1 MAALLPKDHDDFR
14 SKQYWETFFQQR
26 SSAFEW
32 YGEWVDLKACVL
44 QSVAARA
51 SAAELASSKDVP
63 VLNIGCGNSAL
74 SADMYDD
81 GVQSITNIDFSE
93 AVIGSMK
100 RKNTKRTQM
109 KWLEMDMLKT
119 SFSDASF
126 EVIVDKGALDALAAE
141 DTPSVQADTKQLF
154 AEVTRLLR
162 PGGVYICVSLLQ
174 DHILQWLVEGT
185 AGFTGLL
192 TPFHPID
199 SVSPLCPFIG
209 IFRKPV
215 AGGAAPAAGLFT
227 VTPLP
232 APTMGGGAPAE
243 LKAVLAG
250 DTSSTGQH
258 SLGDITSTVHEVQ
271 YKYKSLGDLASV
283 RPGRIV
289 TFQVP
294 DASNPEATEPR
305 FRVSVV
311 DSTAGGK
318 KCGALLVPIGRE
330 RDWILNSDD
339 GRRQLAAQQ
348 GYARLVFIT
357 LGRGHTYGAMDVVQ
371 AELNDTLAP
380 LALQGSA
387 RAMAFLAVASSL
399 GKSTEVASIAVDG
412 GAGQL
417 TDERMVV
424 ENVWEDEAASAP
436 SSRRMVFSS
445 NPSAVQTEC
454 ALRVDEGG
462 NTVVDSSQLPF
473 EYHATIVGAMGLAR
487 RALVGASTKLA
498 MARRDA
504 PDASLALPDAFRVM
518 VIGLGGGSLPSF
530 LTAHFPFVHC
540 ETVDIS
546 PAVVQVAREHFGFV
560 PSANNVCTIGDGVQR
575 IKQGAAAVLASS
587 GSSAPAAGGAGTGGD
602 AHVFSGVDAVPA
614 GLLASKKHAIVYD
627 VDSKDLSF
635 GVSFPPVAFLS
646 NPVLGAV
653 AAQLEE
659 GGVLVVNIAS
669 RNPKGFHAI
678 VRALRRVFRHTFQC
692 TADEGSTNHVVVAL
706 SPRAE
711 PLTEAQDGP
720 TAIAE
725 AANDITSKTP
735 FLTVESAKAAGAL
748 MVKQAS
754 PPISADVDVAE
765 WAEELRP
772 CFGEE
777 DQVLLASLAE
787 MSGAGVAPKK
797 KKKNRRGGK
806 KAPGAAAGGAQ

>member
-44 QSVAARA
+44 QTVATRA
-51 SAAELASSKDVP
+51 VSAEIESSKDVP

-81 GVQSITNIDFSE
+81 GVKNITNIDFSE
-93 AVIGSMK
+93 AVITSMK
-100 RKNTKRTQM
+100 KRNTQRSQM
-109 KWLEMDMLKT
+109 KWLEMDMLHT
-119 SFSDASF
+119 SFEDASF
-126 EVIVDKGALDALAAE
+126 EVIIDKGALDALAAE
-141 DTPSVQADTKQLF
+141 DKPSVHADTKQLF

-185 AGFTGLL
+185 SGFTGLL

-215 AGGAAPAAGLFT
+215 DGAAAPPSGLFS
-227 VTPLP
+227 VAPLP

-250 DTSSTGQH
+250 ESSVLGQH
-258 SLGDITSTVHEVQ
+258 SLAQITSGIHEVQ
-271 YKYKSLGDLASV
+271 YKYKSLGDLAAV

-294 DASNPEATEPR
+294 DASNPDATEPR

-311 DSTAGGK
+311 DSTAAGK

-339 GRRQLAAQQ
+339 GRRQLAAEQ
-348 GYARLVFIT
+348 GYARMVFIT
-357 LGRGHTYGAMDVVQ
+357 LGRGHTYGSMEAVQ

-380 LALQGSA
+380 LALKGSA

-399 GKSTEVASIAVDG
+399 GKSEEVASVAVDG
-412 GAGQL
+412 GAGDL

-424 ENVWEDEAASAP
+424 ENVWEDEAAAAP

-454 ALRVDEGG
+454 ALRVDAGG
-462 NTVVDSSQLPF
+462 NTVVDTSQLAF
-473 EYHATIVGAMGLAR
+473 DYHGTIVGTMGLAKR
-487 RALVGASTKLA
+487 PLVQAATKLA
-498 MARRDA
+498 MLRREA
-504 PDASLALPDAFRVM
+504 PQASLALSDAFRVL
-518 VIGLGGGSLPSF
+518 VIGLGGGSLPTF
-530 LTAHFPFVHC
+530 LTQHYPFVHC

-546 PAVVQVAREHFGFV
+546 PAVVQVAREHFGYT
-560 PSANNVCTIGDGVQR
+560 PSPSNVCTIADGVQR
-575 IKQGAAAVLASS
+575 IKHGAQAVLTAGAGSTAAAASAS
-587 GSSAPAAGGAGTGGD
+587 GADS
-602 AHVFSGVDAVPA
+602 HVFAGIDAVPA
-614 GLLASKKHAIVYD
+614 GVLSAKKHVVVFD
-627 VDSKDLSF
+627 VDSKDLSH

-669 RNPKGFHAI
+669 RNPRGFHAI

-692 TADEGSTNHVVVAL
+692 SADEGSTNHVVVAMA
-706 SPRAE
+706 PRTDF
-711 PLTEAQDGP
+711 LTEAQDEA
-720 TAIAE
+720 TATAE
-725 AANDITSKTP
+725 AAQDVTSKTP
-735 FLTVESAKAAGAL
+735 FLTVESAKQAGAL
-748 MVKQAS
+748 MAKQAS
-754 PPISADVDVAE
+754 PALAEDVDVTE
-765 WAEELRP
+765 WADDLRP

-777 DQVLLASLAE
+777 DQVLLARLAQL
-787 MSGAGVAPKK
+787 SGAGVAPKK

-806 KAPGAAAGGAQ
+806 KSAAAAAEK

>member
-32 YGEWVDLKACVL
+32 YGEWVDLKACTL

-51 SAAELASSKDVP
+51 ASAEIGASKDVP

-81 GVQSITNIDFSE
+81 GVQNITNIDFSE
-93 AVIGSMK
+93 AVISSMK
-100 RKNTKRTQM
+100 KRNTKRTQM
-109 KWLEMDMLKT
+109 KWLEMDMLRT
-119 SFSDASF
+119 SFEDESF

-141 DTPSVQADTKQLF
+141 DTPSVHADTKQLF
-154 AEVTRLLR
+154 AEVARLLR
-162 PGGVYICVSLLQ
+162 PGGVYMVVSLLQ

-209 IFRKPV
+209 VFRKPLV
-215 AGGAAPAAGLFT
+215 GDAAPPAGLFT
-227 VTPLP
+227 VAPLP

-250 DTSSTGQH
+250 DAATVGQH
-258 SLGDITSTVHEVQ
+258 SLAHITATVHEVQ
-271 YKYKSLGDLASV
+271 YKYKSLGDLAAV

-294 DASNPEATEPR
+294 DASNPSATEPR

-357 LGRGHTYGAMDVVQ
+357 LGRGHTYGAMDAVQ

-380 LALQGSA
+380 LALKGSA
-387 RAMAFLAVASSL
+387 RAMAFLAIASSL
-399 GKSTEVASIAVDG
+399 GKSEEVASVAVDG
-412 GAGQL
+412 GAGAL

-424 ENVWEDEAASAP
+424 ENVWADEAASAP
-436 SSRRMVFSS
+436 SARRMVFSS

-462 NTVVDSSQLPF
+462 NTVVDATQLPF
-473 EYHATIVGAMGLAR
+473 EYHGTIIGAMGLAK
-487 RALVGASTKLA
+487 RALLQASTKLA
-498 MARRDA
+498 MAQREDA
-504 PDASLALPDAFRVM
+504 HASLALPDAFRVLI
-518 VIGLGGGSLPSF
+518 IGLGGGSLPSF
-530 LTAHFPFVHC
+530 LTSHYPFVHC

-546 PAVVQVAREHFGFV
+546 PAVVQVAREHFGYT
-560 PSANNVCTIGDGVQR
+560 PSANNVCTIADGVQR
-575 IKQGAAAVLASS
+575 IKQGAHAVLTAAP
-587 GSSAPAAGGAGTGGD
+587 SAAAAAGAGSGE
-602 AHVFSGVDAVPA
+602 HVFAGADAVPA
-614 GLLASKKHAIVYD
+614 ALLGSKKHAIVFD

-692 TADEGSTNHVVVAL
+692 TADEGSTNHVVVAMG
-706 SPRAE
+706 PRAE
-711 PLTEAQDGP
+711 PLSEEQDAP

-725 AANDITSKTP
+725 AAADVTSKTP

-748 MVKQAS
+748 MAKQAS
-754 PPISADVDVAE
+754 PALSEDVDVAE

-777 DQVLLASLAE
+777 DQVLLERLAE
-787 MSGAGVAPKK
+787 MSGAGKAPKK

-806 KAPGAAAGGAQ
+806 KAAGDKAAQ